1 MSREQERI
9 RKNLEKNPVAE
20 CNKIQKKYY
29 PMLFEKFAGV
39 KDPRHQS
46 YIEYITKT
54 MLGTLYYKCLGGIES
69 MREMTRK
76 FNDEQIVENLYLFL
90 GERKKEFL
98 PHGVTENEFLE
109 VRECPM
115 HGGVK
120 TGVFPANIKA
130 AVQYGKNLQA
140 MVVDFNTVG
149 SVSINRTHEILSS
162 VFNIPLAIGTI
173 KNMVT
178 RCADS
183 LKILM
188 SESG

>member
-1 MSREQERI
+1 MNREQERI

-54 MLGTLYYKCLGGIES
+54 MLGTLYYKCLGRIES

-76 FNDEQIVENLYLFL
+76 FNDEQIVENLYSFL

-120 TGVFPANIKA
+120 TGAFPANIKA

-140 MVVDFNTVG
+140 MVVAFNTVG

-162 VFNIPLAIGTI
+162 VFNIPLATGTI

-178 RCADS
+178 R
-183 LKILM
+183 
-188 SESG
+188 

>member
-39 KDPRHQS
+39 KDLRHQS

-76 FNDEQIVENLYLFL
+76 FNDEQIVENLYSFL

-120 TGVFPANIKA
+120 TSAFPANIKA
-130 AVQYGKNLQA
+130 AVQYGKTFRRWLLLSIQLEQSA
-140 MVVDFNTVG
+140 STVRMKYCPAC
-149 SVSINRTHEILSS
+149 STSHWQQEPSKTW
-162 VFNIPLAIGTI
+162 
-173 KNMVT
+173 
-178 RCADS
+178 
-183 LKILM
+183 
-188 SESG
+188 